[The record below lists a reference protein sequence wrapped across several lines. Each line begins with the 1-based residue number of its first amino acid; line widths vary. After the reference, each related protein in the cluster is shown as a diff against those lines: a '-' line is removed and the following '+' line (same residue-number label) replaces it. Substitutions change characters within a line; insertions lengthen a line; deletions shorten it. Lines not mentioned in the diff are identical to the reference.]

1 MEYTHLGRTGLSV
14 SRFCLGTMAFGREA
28 DEATSVHIMNRALE
42 LGINFFDTANRY
54 GETPGVTE
62 SIIGR

>member
-1 MEYTHLGRTGLSV
+1 MEYTRLGRTGLLV

-28 DEATSVHIMNRALE
+28 DESTSVRIMARALE

-54 GETPGVTE
+54 GQTPGVTE
-62 SIIGR
+62 EILGR